1 MQAVWYL
8 SGDQQ
13 CFAGDHITLG
23 VVSLLVLLLLLA
35 TIPTVVLLSRH
46 QIKVH
51 SLSVVY
57 IATFYLNIVGFL
69 HWGLINVIIPQ

>member
-13 CFAGDHITLG
+13 CFAGDHIPLG

-35 TIPTVVLLSRH
+35 TIPTVILLSRH

-51 SLSVVY
+51 SLTVVY
-57 IATFYLNIVGFL
+57 IHFISTLLAFFIG
-69 HWGLINVIIPQ
+69 G